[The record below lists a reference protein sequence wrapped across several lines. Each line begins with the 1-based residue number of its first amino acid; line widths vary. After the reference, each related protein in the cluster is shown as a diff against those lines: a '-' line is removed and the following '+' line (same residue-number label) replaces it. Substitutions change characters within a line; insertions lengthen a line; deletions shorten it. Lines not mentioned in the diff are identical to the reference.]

1 MKNHAYRPLLVVVG
15 ILVLILAVRALYVP
29 KDFGMHERGYTYGW
43 YRKSDEGF
51 WKEFKV
57 KYRGAEYCKDCH
69 DKNYESL
76 KKSPH
81 QHIQC
86 EICHSPAVDHPDN
99 PAKLGVDRSR
109 EWCLRCHA
117 HLAYP
122 TSGRRFIRG
131 FEDPEKHNPDTEC
144 AACHNPHSP
153 KL

>member
-1 MKNHAYRPLLVVVG
+1 MKNHVYRPLFVVVG
-15 ILVLILAVRALYVP
+15 ILVIILVARALSVP
-29 KDFGMHERGYTYGW
+29 KDFGVHERGYTYGW
-43 YRKSDEGF
+43 YRKSDEQF
-51 WKEFKV
+51 WKDFKV

-86 EICHSPAVDHPDN
+86 ENCHSPAVDHPDN
-99 PAKLGVDRSR
+99 PPKLGVDRSR

-117 HLAYP
+117 YLAYP

-131 FEDPEKHNPDTEC
+131 FEDPEKHNPGTEC
-144 AACHNPHSP
+144 AVCHNPHSP